1 MKRQM
6 TSSEPVEGVFVR
18 RAAVS
23 WTLCDCENLVP
34 AEWGDERLA
43 HPGARS
49 TEMPKY
55 PCLYGKRSFSV
66 TTPCGGQLGKGEYRT
81 FS

>member
-49 TEMPKY
+49 TEMPIY
-55 PCLYGKRSFSV
+55 TENAVSPLLLRA
-66 TTPCGGQLGKGEYRT
+66 EAN
-81 FS
+81 

>member
-43 HPGARS
+43 
-49 TEMPKY
+49 
-55 PCLYGKRSFSV
+55 KRKLTVSGNTKQVIQDYTVFQR
-66 TTPCGGQLGKGEYRT
+66 PDDR
-81 FS
+81 